1 MGGDAT
7 KRERG
12 GIRGTREK
20 GEEEKAWGVMFWNVA
35 GLGNKDKDF

>member
-1 MGGDAT
+1 MKEEKTEGQ

-20 GEEEKAWGVMFWNVA
+20 GEEEKAWGVMF
-35 GLGNKDKDF
+35 